1 MRQYPILIL
10 TLAFTFQVTAQNI
23 RTTAFE
29 SILNRG
35 AVLNLSPIG
44 RDLEKK
50 GNGRRVSQKTPGK
63 AVFDY
68 YIQPLLY

>member
-1 MRQYPILIL
+1 MRHYPILIL
-10 TLAFTFQVTAQNI
+10 TFAFTFQVIAQNI

-50 GNGRRVSQKTPGK
+50 GRDGESRRK
-63 AVFDY
+63 
-68 YIQPLLY
+68 LLEKQNLSIA